1 MKILYFYNSLSAT
14 INQHLMKRSTPL
26 FFLFTILSFS
36 SIAQIEGDFKA
47 ITSGYWHDPNIW
59 EKFVEG
65 EWIPINEIP
74 SQSSNVYIFS
84 EVVLFKEDGAVCH
97 DLHVDVST
105 LMVLQNFTIEVW
117 GQLGYHSDVDFPI
130 NNIMVPASASNLITS
145 NEEGGLIFRGE
156 SRDIIVPGSGGT
168 ANALSKFNITI
179 DLEEGA
185 TATIADNFRVG
196 NLSVLSGNFTINA
209 DSLLLGSKENLS
221 GKLFLGEHVEF
232 SPPAIG
238 IMRGANQ
245 PMLSFE
251 LDSLAT
257 LNLSVSDLV
266 IASQEVK
273 LHGTIIVDASGAD
286 ITIPSNGGIIGAAAI
301 ATYNDLI
308 LGGEDNKILSGNATI
323 NGTLTT
329 NPDLLVNPGGYT
341 ISYGAKGGLKFIDA
355 GDILTDDFL
364 LPSINGPS
372 HFIIEN
378 TDVYLH
384 ESRSFSGGLTL
395 QNGILN
401 LSGGLVLT
409 LGPDAPIEGTFSE
422 SNYIQLD
429 ETSSVRKI
437 FDKPGSFYYP
447 IGTLD
452 ASTPVFSPAN
462 ITVNS
467 ADFTSNSYLE
477 VGVVSEKYISDNSAN
492 RLERHWKFNSTL
504 GELNFDGTFKYHPD
518 DTRGNEASI
527 MTYMYGTSL
536 EEPLSLVD
544 PITKTLSFNDVST
557 DLVEFYIT
565 GSNKCGITDN
575 KIEVIEGDYC
585 VATDLDIII
594 GHIAKAGASATI
606 EYAWQQRFNY
616 GEWEKI
622 DGETGQNYDPEE
634 LTVPGFYEIRREA
647 KKVGCDL
654 PHFSNVFAFTLYPE
668 ITNVAI
674 GNSSIS
680 EFCQEGTGFEILG
693 EQPTGGDGIYS
704 FIWERSKDGGAFEA
718 VGGDTK
724 DYEETDGLIPG
735 TYLYRRGVES
745 TLCGI
750 HYSATVVVE
759 IYDEISS
766 FNIIGEN
773 PFGEYC
779 GMPEEVVVKSGGSG
793 PQGGNGTYTYVWER
807 SADQM
812 NYHAIGT
819 GEILHD
825 TTIPDYGKYYYRRK
839 VTSFTCDEKVSNVV
853 LINIYPEIENNT
865 IEKEEA
871 IYCAESSP
879 FTIEGSVISGGT
891 GVMAFRWERSAD
903 GVNFTHLNSNTQDY
917 AESELVPGDYY
928 YRRIVS
934 RGVCRDTSDVLM
946 VKVLHPVDNNEVMAP
961 AISEYCG
968 VPERIELEA
977 SIPEGGDGIFSYAWE
992 RSIDGGE
999 FVDLGIDT
1007 ENLADMSMTV
1017 PGEYE
1022 YRRIVISGSCEPAIS
1037 NVVKITLY
1045 PELSDNLITS
1055 TEDYCNAGANV
1066 VLTGSMMSGGNGT
1079 YAYVWEREENGEGFV
1094 EVGTEADYQETQ
1106 PLSIGTYKYRR
1117 TVTSGVCSSTSDV
1130 FTISVYP
1137 PVTNNTIIAPAT
1149 VNYCSTSEGFV
1160 IEGAIP
1166 EGGSGSF
1173 TYRYERKY
1181 NGGAWEAV
1189 GGNAVSLEVAV
1200 LGEPGTYEFRRIV
1213 DSDACAENISNTV
1226 TIQVSSPMEVIGTVT
1241 EARDNQKNGAIDI
1254 EVTGGIPP
1262 YSYVWSY
1269 EARSTQGI
1277 SGLDGGE
1284 YTVEVEDAVGC
1295 KASAYFVVPHILGLS
1310 DSPHIESYQ
1319 LYPNP
1324 VHETLYIEAN
1334 FRKSLASKIY
1344 IVNMLGEVVKTV
1356 QSAPTHKLNLEVDM
1370 QAQPAGIYFIKVE
1383 VDGKMETWKFI
1394 KR

>member
-1 MKILYFYNSLSAT
+1 
-14 INQHLMKRSTPL
+14 MKRSALL

-47 ITSGYWHDPNIW
+47 TKNGSWHDPNTW
-59 EKFVEG
+59 ERLVEG
-65 EWIPINEIP
+65 EWVFTGDIPTQN
-74 SQSSNVYIFS
+74 SDVYVFSNAL
-84 EVVLFKEDGAVCH
+84 LFQEEGAVCR
-97 DLHVDVST
+97 DLHVYVSSQMF
-105 LMVLQNFTIEVW
+105 LEGFTIEVW

-130 NNIMVPASASNLITS
+130 HNIMVPASASNLISS
-145 NEEGGLIFRGE
+145 NEEGGLIFRGQ

-168 ANALSKFNITI
+168 ANRLSNFNITI
-179 DLEEGA
+179 DLEEGE
-185 TATIADNFRVG
+185 TATIADNLRVG

-232 SPPAIG
+232 SPPSKG
-238 IMRGANQ
+238 IMRDVSQ
-245 PMLSFE
+245 PILSFE

-286 ITIPSNGGIIGAAAI
+286 IAMPWNGGIAGAAAI
-301 ATYNDLI
+301 ATYNDLM
-308 LGGEDNKILSGNATI
+308 LMGEDNKILSGNTTI

-329 NPDLLVNPGGYT
+329 NPNLLANPFGYT
-341 ISYGAKGGLKFIDA
+341 ISYGATGGLKFIDA
-355 GDILTDDFL
+355 GDIVTDDFL

-372 HFIIEN
+372 HFIMEN
-378 TDVYLH
+378 TNVYLH

-395 QNGILN
+395 ENGILN

-409 LGPDAPIEGTFSE
+409 LGPDAVIEGTFSE

-429 ETSSVRKI
+429 ETSSVRKVL
-437 FDKPGSFYYP
+437 DKPGSFYYP

-467 ADFTSNSYLE
+467 GDFTSNSYLE
-477 VGVVSEKYISDNSAN
+477 VGVQSEKYISDNSVN

-504 GELNFDGTFKYHPD
+504 GELNLDGTFKYHPND
-518 DTRGNEASI
+518 PLGNEASI
-527 MTYMYGTSL
+527 MTYLYGTSL

-544 PITKTLSFNDVST
+544 PDTKTLSFNNVNT
-557 DLVEFYIT
+557 DLDEFYIT
-565 GSNKCGITDN
+565 GSNKCDVIDNTIT
-575 KIEVIEGDYC
+575 VIEGDYC
-585 VATDLDIII
+585 VAIDLDIII
-594 GHIAKAGASATI
+594 GDIAKAGASATI
-606 EYAWQQRFNY
+606 EYAWHQRFNY

-622 DGETGQNYDPEE
+622 DGETGQNYDPDE
-634 LTVPGFYEIRREA
+634 LTVPGFYEIRREV
-647 KKVGCDL
+647 KTLDCDL
-654 PHFSNVFAFTLYPE
+654 SHFSNVVAFTLYPE

-674 GNSSIS
+674 GHPSIS
-680 EFCQEGTGFEILG
+680 EFCQGGTGFEILG
-693 EQPTGGDGIYS
+693 EQPTGGDGAYS
-704 FIWERSKDGGAFEA
+704 FIWERSKDGGDFEP
-718 VGGDTK
+718 VGGDAK
-724 DYEETDGLIPG
+724 DYEETDVLDPG

-750 HYSATVVVE
+750 HYSDTVVVE

-779 GMPEEVVVKSGGSG
+779 GMPEEVVLTSGGSG
-793 PQGGNGTYTYVWER
+793 PQGGNGTFNYVWER
-807 SADQM
+807 STDQM

-819 GEILHD
+819 GETLHD
-825 TTIPDYGKYYYRRK
+825 TDIPDYGKYYYRRK

-879 FTIEGSVISGGT
+879 FTIEGSVISGGS
-891 GVMAFRWERSAD
+891 GVIVFRWERSSD
-903 GVNFTHLNSNTQDY
+903 GVSFTHLNSNTKDY

-946 VKVLHPVDNNEVMAP
+946 VKVLHPIDNNEVATP

-968 VPERIELEA
+968 VPELIELEA
-977 SIPEGGDGIFSYAWE
+977 SVPEGGDGIFTYAWE

-1007 ENLADMSMTV
+1007 KDLADMSMTV
-1017 PGEYE
+1017 PGDYA
-1022 YRRIVISGSCEPAIS
+1022 YRRVVTSGSCESVIS

-1045 PELSDNLITS
+1045 PELSDNSIAS
-1055 TEDYCNAGANV
+1055 TEGYCNAGTDV
-1066 VLTGSMMSGGNGT
+1066 VLTGSVMSGGNGT

-1094 EVGTEADYQETQ
+1094 EVGTDADYQETQ
-1106 PLSIGTYKYRR
+1106 PLSIGTYQYRR
-1117 TVTSGVCSSTSDV
+1117 TVTSGVCRSTSEV

-1137 PVTNNTIIAPAT
+1137 PVTNNTIIAPET

-1160 IEGAIP
+1160 IKGAIP

-1173 TYRYERKY
+1173 TYRYESKY

-1189 GGNAVSLEVAV
+1189 GGNAVSLEVAA
-1200 LGEPGTYEFRRIV
+1200 LDEPGTYEFRRMV
-1213 DSDACAENISNTV
+1213 DSDACEENISNIV
-1226 TIQVSSPMEVIGTVT
+1226 TIQVSSPMEVIGAVT
-1241 EARDNQKNGAIDI
+1241 EARDNQKNGAIEI

-1262 YSYVWSY
+1262 YSYVWSF
-1269 EARSTQGI
+1269 EARETQSI

-1284 YTVEVEDAVGC
+1284 YTVEVVDAVGC

-1310 DSPHIESYQ
+1310 DSPHVESYQ

-1344 IVNMLGEVVKTV
+1344 IVNMLGEVVQTV

-1370 QAQPAGIYFIKVE
+1370 QAQPAGVYFIKVE

-1394 KR
+1394 KK